1 MADFIPGEAYRL
13 DIIGADESI
22 IVDSWQGTIKAN
34 VVSDI
39 GMVQVDVSTGKLYG
53 PMIGDIED
61 TEGNIIF
68 DATAQTLK
76 ADLSGSVYDN
86 SGTVK
91 IIDGMTGKITGL
103 LSGNV
108 VDSEG
113 TVMIDTASRTISAN
127 SFTGDLYGDVYGNL
141 TTESIVYGTFSGDFN
156 GTAYG
161 EFFGDS
167 TGTHNGDVNGDLVGN
182 VTGNVLGSVT
192 GELLAL
198 KNGSEVP
205 DRLTT
210 WNELFQQWEWVGG
223 VGSLAPGEE
232 GDIARGPVILTNAD
246 RAQTALRANV
256 IHYDGTEI
264 IKLHTDELDP
274 DCPTAPATIR
284 GLFDGN
290 FIHLD
295 DEGVAHTVLSAD
307 TIGGSV
313 IHPVN
318 GKLNIGMHND
328 PVEDIQINASNFTI
342 ESKLTRL
349 DTAGVELKTHTYR
362 GDVDA
367 KQAVRDED
375 LIGGFHVH
383 AYNGSEMVV
392 AGGMGFTVAG
402 DVSNTGIGV
411 PSRFVVGTSTN
422 THKFHPN
429 NEHQLEFCNGVL
441 TVPVMQADPMNYVER
456 DAMPAEAGMIIFN
469 SGSNTFQG
477 FNGTSWV
484 DLH

>member
-13 DIIGADESI
+13 DIVGADESI

-34 VVSDI
+34 TVSDL

-53 PMIGDIED
+53 PMVGDIED
-61 TEGNIIF
+61 AEGNIIF
-68 DATAQTLK
+68 DITSQTLK
-76 ADLSGSVYDN
+76 ADVFGSVYDN
-86 SGTVK
+86 SGAIK
-91 IIDGMTGKITGL
+91 IIDGMTGKITGP

-108 VDSEG
+108 LASDNSTMV
-113 TVMIDTASRTISAN
+113 DTASKTITAN
-127 SFTGDLYGDVYGNL
+127 TFTGDLYGDVYGNL
-141 TTESIVYGTFSGDFN
+141 TTDSVVYGTFSGDFN
-156 GTAYG
+156 GTSYG

-167 TGTHNGDVNGDLVGN
+167 TGTHNGDVIGDVTGN
-182 VTGNVLGSVT
+182 VTGNLTGSIT

-198 KNGSEVP
+198 REGADVP
-205 DRLTT
+205 ERLTS
-210 WNELFQQWEWVGG
+210 WNEHFQQWEWYGG
-223 VGSLAPGEE
+223 VGNPYPAEE
-232 GDIARGPVILTNAD
+232 TAIAKGPIILTSTD
-246 RAQTALRANV
+246 RSQTALRANV
-256 IHYDGTEI
+256 IHYNGTEI

-284 GLFDGN
+284 GQFDGN
-290 FIHLD
+290 FIHM
-295 DEGVAHTVLSAD
+295 DENNTAHTVLSAD

-313 IHPVN
+313 LHPVN

-342 ESKLTRL
+342 ESKLTRI
-349 DTAGVELKTHTYR
+349 DTAGVEIKTHTYR

-383 AYNGSEMVV
+383 AYNGNEMVV

-402 DVSNTGIGV
+402 DVSETGIGI

-441 TVPVMQADPMNYVER
+441 TVPVMQADPMDFVTR
-456 DAMPAEAGMIIFN
+456 DEITAEAGMIIFN
-469 SGSNTFQG
+469 SSSNTFQG